1 MPQRPVL
8 LGSQQGRSLL
18 GGSSQFDRARSLQT
32 ESVDRTDEILAQ
44 GQAAVG
50 KTMVDFG
57 QDLFNFAVNHNED
70 NKRKQE
76 NTINANKG
84 LISAQIDAQIK
95 TMQAQGELLIR
106 EGIPFDFAKGRQ
118 DILDNYG
125 SSDLVSTSQDMS
137 DAFNRYVKEMGP
149 IHASLA
155 ERDVAVQGAV
165 LETTQLNMKWSELQR
180 HLTVAEQEGFVP
192 SAVDL
197 FKTAGLL
204 AKSKGASKELKMQ
217 VIEAAYGISANIM
230 KSSINLQKSEL
241 MVKLEESVIGGE
253 ITDLDSFRTKYRE
266 LSVNAALA
274 TRKDLAA
281 LWSYLGG
288 EKATEVDLDIQT
300 LFQQVT
306 DTESSNLYNQ
316 FVETRTAKLV
326 KLFKGQEDQYVKTM
340 EDSSGSLQN
349 TASILGEHRDQITQL
364 ENAGELTEEAQLFN
378 VRVTAAEQVID
389 LVNDKLFSVV
399 NTVYTND
406 AKQAVFKSST
416 WRDLGEK
423 INELSDKVRLP
434 DEQAE
439 LTGLQEAKKTIT
451 NYLNNT
457 SAYDIAVDATKN
469 NSSVDSQK
477 KGVSAN
483 NVEFSRGNDLKL
495 NRSLKQESKALLS
508 KFTTMDAPAAY
519 KESLKMVGAIGE
531 HYKEHDWLPIPEPA
545 FSADM
550 FNDMFRDAGDAYTP
564 EQKMLLSTAF
574 SYASEGD
581 ENSFSKLFTAAKGAM
596 GAKLVAG
603 TQASLMADMVA
614 IEHLTDARASNMRE
628 AFLQNDPFGGAMDAR
643 NAELFLSR
651 LALGL
656 AEADGR
662 RLSIDNRELKDLT
675 DNSSFMDDMKP
686 YIKEA
691 QRLMLNG
698 KEPITTGRSSLVV
711 NIPNNWSVKQVS
723 DTVAYFETNIKRKNF
738 RENPKLGLRDDQFL
752 DNQSWANTQ
761 VSNSKD
767 GSGIIVTFPSETGA
781 QQPVGYY
788 QGLSTKVLSV
798 DDGDTMKVNIED
810 NSVSI
815 RLKNIDTFEK
825 SQEGGPEATAALKAL
840 VGKSGGEVR
849 LVFSNV
855 DKYGR
860 PVATVKGKDGE
871 NINLTMVREGNAV
884 AFMTSDK
891 EIIGAHNKNFNEGVY
906 DGRVSPFAY
915 KRDKTSKQA
924 ITEAISQDYPTVMN
938 MIYIPMEKLMSD
950 YGSLDKRI
958 TTNKS
963 HNWQLKR
970 TYK

>member
-18 GGSSQFDRARSLQT
+18 GGSSQFDRARSLQS

-57 QDLFNFAVNHNED
+57 RDLFNFAVNHNED

-125 SSDLVSTSQDMS
+125 SSDLVSTNQDMS

-165 LETTQLNMKWSELQR
+165 LETTQLNMKWAELQR
-180 HLTVAEQEGFVP
+180 HLIVAEKEGFVP
-192 SAVDL
+192 SAIDL
-197 FKTAGLL
+197 FETSRNL
-204 AKSKGASKELKMQ
+204 ATSKGASKELKLQ
-217 VIEAAYGISANIM
+217 VIEAVYGTSANLM
-230 KSSINLQKSEL
+230 KSSIDLQQSEL
-241 MVKLEESVIGGE
+241 LVKLEESVIEGE
-253 ITDLDSFRTKYRE
+253 VTDLDSFRIKYKE
-266 LSVNAALA
+266 LAVDAELA

-288 EKATEVDLDIQT
+288 DKATAVGLNIET
-300 LFQQVT
+300 LFQQIT

-326 KLFKGQEDQYVKTM
+326 NLFQGQKEQYLETM
-340 EDSSGSLQN
+340 NSSDSLQN
-349 TASILGEHRDQITQL
+349 TASSLGEHRDQITQR
-364 ENAGELTEEAQLFN
+364 ENLGVLTEQAKLFN
-378 VRVTAAEQVID
+378 IRVTSAEQVID
-389 LVNDKLFSVV
+389 LVNEKLFSVV
-399 NTVYTND
+399 NTVHTND
-406 AKQAVFKSST
+406 AKQAVFKSSM
-416 WRDLGEK
+416 WLELGGK
-423 INELSDKVRLP
+423 IDELRNKVRTP
-434 DEQAE
+434 NEQAE
-439 LTGLQEAKKTIT
+439 LAGLQEAKKKIT

-469 NSSVDSQK
+469 NPSVDSQK

-483 NVEFSRGNDLKL
+483 YVEFFRGNDLKL
-495 NRSLKQESKALLS
+495 NRILKEQSKAFLS
-508 KFTTMDAPAAY
+508 KLTTMDAPAAY

-531 HYKEHDWLPIPEPA
+531 HYKEHDWLPIPKSA
-545 FSADM
+545 FYADM
-550 FNDMFRDAGDAYTP
+550 FNDMFMDAGDAYTP

-574 SYASEGD
+574 NYASAGD
-581 ENSFSKLFTAAKGAM
+581 ENSFSKLFTATKGAM

-603 TQASLMADMVA
+603 TMASEVADKVA
-614 IEHLTDARASNMRE
+614 IKHLSDDRSATIRG
-628 AFLQNDPFGGAMDAR
+628 AFAQNNPFGGAMEAR

-651 LALGL
+651 VALGL
-656 AEADGR
+656 AEADGH
-662 RLSIDNRELKDLT
+662 RLTIKNDSLVDLNDN
-675 DNSSFMDDMKP
+675 NPFMDDMDD
-686 YIKEA
+686 YMQEA

-711 NIPNNWSVKQVS
+711 NIPKDWSAKQVK
-723 DTVAYFETNIKRKNF
+723 DTVTFFEKNIKRENF
-738 RENPKLGLRDDQFL
+738 RNNLGLMDDQFL
-752 DNQSWANTQ
+752 ENQSWANTQ

-767 GSGIIVTFPSETGA
+767 GSGIIVTFPSGTGA

-788 QGLSTKVLSV
+788 QGLNTKVLSV
-798 DDGDTMKVNIED
+798 DDGDTMKVDIED

-840 VGKSGGEVR
+840 VGKSGGDVR
-849 LVFSNV
+849 LVFSSV

-891 EIIGAHNKNFNEGVY
+891 EIIGAHNKNLNEGVY
-906 DGRVSPFAY
+906 DGRVSPYAY
-915 KRDKTSKQA
+915 KRDKTSKKV
-924 ITEAISQDYPTVMN
+924 ITEAISQDYSTVMN

-958 TTNKS
+958 AATASPTNKS
-963 HNWQLKR
+963 YDWQSILR
-970 TYK
+970 